1 MIDVHADDP
10 ITIESKAAVD
20 AREALWL
27 WYSNPVH
34 HHALMVRNRCMDCLE
49 QDRHLPLG
57 NLWEPRFE
65 RFRLAQSDLAAA
77 IDAAAQEIGP
87 Q

>member
-20 AREALWL
+20 ACEALWL
-27 WYSNPVH
+27 WYSNPVN
-34 HHALMVRNRCMDCLE
+34 HHALLVRNRCIDCLQ
-49 QDRHLPLG
+49 QDRHLPVG
-57 NLWEPRFE
+57 KLWEQRFG
-65 RFRLAQSDLAAA
+65 RFRLAQSGLAAA
-77 IDAAAQEIGP
+77 IDAAEQEIA